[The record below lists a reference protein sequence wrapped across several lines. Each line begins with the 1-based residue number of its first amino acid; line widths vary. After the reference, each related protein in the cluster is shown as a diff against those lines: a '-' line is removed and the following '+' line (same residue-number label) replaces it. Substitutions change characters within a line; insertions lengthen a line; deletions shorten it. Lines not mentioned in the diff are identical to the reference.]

1 MLHTSILL
9 LSLML
14 TFAFPA
20 QALLITISASP
31 STDPF
36 ALSLGEV
43 SDVRIPVTGDSNP
56 DNNGSFGSQV
66 TNDYDLAP
74 DGGFQSSHDIYAGL
88 LGLET
93 DLSFQTGL
101 GPEWICFFFAPQ
113 IRPTPDDM
121 FASPSPGETF
131 SVVVDVPGVTNTAG
145 MTDEEILNLAGINP
159 DDVVFSYKG
168 GALFSAGNFNIVL
181 GNVIAG
187 GPDFKF
193 IHARDMNLPNNNKL
207 FLAVSEPSLAMLV
220 GLGLLIQGYCSRR
233 QRRALI

>member
-1 MLHTSILL
+1 MPHTSTLL
-9 LSLML
+9 LSLIL
-14 TFAFPA
+14 TVAFPA
-20 QALLITISASP
+20 QAVLITITASP
-31 STDPF
+31 STDSF

-43 SDVRIPVTGDSNP
+43 SDVHFPVTGDSNP
-56 DNNGSFGSQV
+56 DNNGSFGSRV
-66 TNDYDLAP
+66 TNDYSLTP

-88 LGLET
+88 LGLES

-121 FASPSPGETF
+121 FESPSPGETF

-168 GALFSAGNFNIVL
+168 GGLFAALL
-181 GNVIAG
+181 
-187 GPDFKF
+187 
-193 IHARDMNLPNNNKL
+193 MNLGEH
-207 FLAVSEPSLAMLV
+207 V
-220 GLGLLIQGYCSRR
+220 
-233 QRRALI
+233 